1 KITINAK
8 AKDSKA
14 SVSGT
19 GEHEL
24 KVGENNFVI
33 TVKAENGSKKT
44 YTISVYVTE
53 KPSVFLKM
61 GDQNLGVLNDY
72 SKVDVPKG
80 FEKTK
85 ITIDGNE
92 ISALKNDTLGLTV
105 VYLQNETQGTG
116 FYIY

>member
-1 KITINAK
+1 
-8 AKDSKA
+8 
-14 SVSGT
+14 
-19 GEHEL
+19 
-24 KVGENNFVI
+24 
-33 TVKAENGSKKT
+33 
-44 YTISVYVTE
+44 
-53 KPSVFLKM
+53 M

-116 FYIY
+116 FYIYENNKIVRKFETITVNGKLYILMDALKT